1 MRSSRPF
8 VLFSLVL
15 AGSFVMAGC
24 SPSVGSLSGKVTID
38 GQPLKGGRVDFY
50 NKDGQS
56 ASIEI
61 KEDGTYSLPVIVA
74 GEYSVTVST
83 DYLKGRSFGGMP
95 GGGRPGM
102 KGVPGPAGMKGAPPV
117 DIKKDKD
124 AIKNTPPEGYVMS
137 NPGDSAKK
145 YVKIPSKYEDVG
157 QSGLAY
163 TAIGGAQTFDITL
176 VGK

>member
-1 MRSSRPF
+1 
-8 VLFSLVL
+8 LVIFGLLL
-15 AGSFVMAGC
+15 AGTFVMAGC
-24 SPSVGSLSGKVTID
+24 SPSLGSLSGKVTID

-61 KEDGTYSLPVIVA
+61 KEDGTYSLPVIAA

-95 GGGRPGM
+95 GAGSGSGRPGM
-102 KGVPGPAGMKGAPPV
+102 KGAAGMKGSSTPPI

-145 YVKIPSKYEDVG
+145 YVKIPSKYEDAG

-163 TAIGGAQTFDITL
+163 TAIGGAQIFDIPL